1 MKWVGKVVGAVLGLA
16 TGLGPVGAA
25 IGLVI
30 GHAYDERM
38 EADDVQRPGADLATV
53 RSVFFRNAFRVMGFV
68 AKADGRV
75 SEQEIAAAR
84 EVFRQF
90 RLDEAQ
96 TREAIDCFAAGKAP
110 GFDLDLALAELMGV
124 CGGRRDLLRMFLEV
138 EMRAALLGNGM
149 QGPTRILL
157 GRIAQRLGV
166 SGLEFAHLEA
176 LLRLQGYAAAQAGAR
191 GDAGWQRQ
199 GEARRPPRVEPLDEA
214 YEVLEVPASATD
226 AEVKRAYRRQMSQNH
241 PDKLVSRGLPES
253 MMEMAKQKTQTI
265 QAAYE
270 RIRVARGIR

>member
-1 MKWVGKVVGAVLGLA
+1 MNWTGKIVGAVLGFA

-38 EADDVQRPGADLATV
+38 AEDDGGRTAADAATV
-53 RSVFFRNAFRVMGFV
+53 RLVFFRNAFRVMGFV

-84 EVFRQF
+84 EIFRQF
-90 RLDEAQ
+90 RLNDDQ
-96 TREAIDCFAAGKAP
+96 TRQAIDCFTAGKAA
-110 GFDLDLALAELMGV
+110 GFDLDAALAELRGV
-124 CGGRRDLLRMFLEV
+124 CGGRHDLLRVFVEV
-138 EMRAALLGNGM
+138 QIRAALLGNDMHG
-149 QGPTRILL
+149 GTRALL
-157 GRIAQRLGV
+157 GRVAQRLGV

-176 LLRLQGYAAAQAGAR
+176 LLRLQGYGAARAGPDRGWAGGGAAR
-191 GDAGWQRQ
+191 A
-199 GEARRPPRVEPLDEA
+199 PREEPLAEA
-214 YEVLEVPASATD
+214 YEVLEISAGASD

-253 MMEMAKQKTQTI
+253 MLEIAKQKTRTI
-265 QAAYE
+265 QQAYE
-270 RIRVARGIR
+270 RIRLALGMR